1 MIIIYLFIYI
11 KLRNWAI
18 NKGGEKKRGMLRNCL
33 VIEKIDFFDP
43 FDVFKNIF
51 IYYFIKQMVF

>member
-33 VIEKIDFFDP
+33 IVGKIDFFRS
-43 FDVFKNIF
+43 FRRF
-51 IYYFIKQMVF
+51 

>member
-51 IYYFIKQMVF
+51 IYYFIK